1 VANHIVLLAAS
12 QRPEGVPD
20 NLGQFIHET
29 GENLFDSLLSRRA
42 ETAQALIKPYLA
54 GTLVLFERMKPSTP
68 KPDVWTE
75 QKLQIAAAPVLDI
88 LELSGYGKLLSELYA
103 DEELW
108 AAVSGVWDQRLEK
121 SPGTLPWLAAII
133 TGGTPRFQIPHRG
146 LVRTTWSMRVQ
157 RELNRLPHRN
167 SMRGGA
173 SGIFGSDVIHSSALV
188 RYCARYDFHNGRD
201 IFAALYLSKQPGG
214 DGLDWGRDASDLP
227 ESLRREEESY
237 GEGGEQND
245 DDEEE

>member
-54 GTLVLFERMKPSTP
+54 GTLVLFERMKPSTL

-88 LELSGYGKLLSELYA
+88 LELSGYGKLLSQLYA
-103 DEELW
+103 DEQLW
-108 AAVSGVWDQRLEK
+108 VALSDVWDELLRRK
-121 SPGTLPWLAAII
+121 PGVLPWLAAII
-133 TGGTPRFQIPHRG
+133 SGGTPRFQIPHRG

-167 SMRGGA
+167 AMRGGA

-201 IFAALYLSKQPGG
+201 IFAALYLSKQSGG
-214 DGLDWGRDASDLP
+214 DGLDWGHEANDLV
-227 ESLRREEESY
+227 ESLQREEESY
-237 GEGGEQND
+237 ESGEDN
-245 DDEEE
+245 EEEE